1 MRGPRRARAEAVG
14 QGDAMRALTIEV
26 GAIFSSLSP
35 SEQRTAA
42 MYAEPSAAA
51 AVAAARRIECGEPC
65 SPNRTWRLMRPPFG
79 CGEANR
85 ESASASTS
93 ASSASSRS
101 KSDSTCG
108 ASVALA
114 AVLASSSAGVAA
126 AAPLEVRSE
135 NVPSTSASAGEVCI
149 ATIGA
154 NSPAIDGRLISPP
167 GFGFGAGGGSGSGS
181 SLGIDG
187 RLVRPPT
194 TSAALGVNLVATA
207 SSSIASWA
215 EACGGSGCVATSE
228 PPPIM
233 PVTGVLVE
241 RRRDDCGSA

>member
-26 GAIFSSLSP
+26 GAIVSSLSP

-93 ASSASSRS
+93 ASSASSASSRS
-101 KSDSTCG
+101 KSDSMCG

-167 GFGFGAGGGSGSGS
+167 GFGFGAGGGSGLRAG
-181 SLGIDG
+181 
-187 RLVRPPT
+187 
-194 TSAALGVNLVATA
+194 
-207 SSSIASWA
+207 
-215 EACGGSGCVATSE
+215 
-228 PPPIM
+228 
-233 PVTGVLVE
+233 
-241 RRRDDCGSA
+241 